1 MILLFRPLVG
11 KKKLFLFF
19 FTILSVLSV
28 LQSMAQAPV
37 ITSFSPSSGPV
48 GTSVTITGSNFSATA
63 GDNIVYFGAV
73 KTAVTSATSTSLTV
87 TIPPGTT
94 YKPFTVT
101 TNHLTAWSPK
111 PFLTTFAGGD
121 APFTPGSFSP
131 ATDVTT
137 NLHPNG
143 VVIIDLDGDG
153 IPDLATS
160 NNANSPASLIT
171 VCRNTSSGGVLSFAN
186 KIDFAAPSGSLP
198 NSIAAEDIDG
208 DGLPDLVVTNNVSST
223 VSVYRNT
230 STPGRISLAARV
242 EFATGNAPWSVAI
255 GDLNDDGKPELA
267 VTNFLSNTVS
277 VFKNTGTTG
286 TIAFAPKT
294 DLTTGLSPHT
304 VAISDLDGDGKPDL
318 AVTNTLSSSVSLF
331 RNQSS
336 NGTII
341 FATRTDITTGTDEPS
356 GIAIGDLDG
365 DNKPDLI
372 ITNDNFNL
380 TTAAT
385 VSMSVWSNM
394 SSSGNFFF
402 TSKSNYGSE
411 DSYNVSL
418 GDLNGDGKL
427 EVIVAK
433 SASRVLVYQNTS
445 ATGNILLTSPVTYY
459 SNSPY
464 STAIGDLD
472 GDDMPDLAVANFTF
486 QTVSVLQNKV
496 TYPAIVSF
504 TPTIAVTGTTV
515 TIDGANFTGATAVS
529 FGGVPATSFTV
540 MSPTSITAVVGA
552 GASGDVTVTTP
563 KGTAVLAGFTYTVSP
578 TVTSFTPDSAGTGTT
593 VTITGTHLTDATAVS
608 FGGVPA
614 TSFTVESPTT
624 ITAVVGGGASGD
636 VAVTTAGGQGALPG
650 FYYSGPSIASFT
662 PTSGTSGTTI
672 TITGSNFTDAT
683 AVSFG
688 GVAAASFTVL
698 SPTTIT
704 AVLGPG
710 NPGNVSVTTGQGT
723 GTLPGFMYTGP
734 IISSFSPVAGN
745 AGTVVT
751 IRGLNFT
758 GTTSVSFGGTPA
770 ASFSVI
776 SPSVITAVVNSGTSG
791 VVAVTTST
799 GPGTRDG
806 FTFSTT
812 LPIIASVNPS
822 AGMIGDRVII
832 TGSNFSSNASDNIV
846 YFGAVKA
853 TVSAATNTSLT
864 VTVPAG
870 ATYCPVSVTT
880 NNLTAYD
887 SRPFM
892 PTFAGNGAGLTPEA
906 FPVKLDFPTAENDQA
921 VTLSDLDGDGKSD
934 IVVTNVHGSVYVLQN
949 NSSNGMPSFAPKID
963 HVTGSYMTTSITA
976 GDLDG
981 DGNSDLIAAGVNPDN
996 ISIFRNQSIP
1006 GNISFADSI
1015 PLPVGHGPFSASL
1028 GDLDGDG
1035 KPDMVV
1041 ADMYANLLTIFRNTS
1056 MPGNISFDPGKE
1068 FSTGQYPAQVIIT
1081 DLNGDGRSD
1090 LAVANSGSFSVSS
1103 NIISVFRN
1111 TSIGSAISFDN
1122 RVDLQTGI
1130 NPRAIAAGDLDS
1142 DGKPELAVANK
1153 DNSTVSIF
1161 RNNSTG
1167 SDILFSPR
1175 IDYAAGTTPCD
1186 VAIGDLDGDGKPDL
1200 AVANQYTGTISA
1212 YKNTSAPGAVSF
1224 NAKIDYG
1231 SVLYGPR
1238 SIAIGDLDGDGKPEL
1253 AVLNGTYVSVLKNK
1267 VNDPSPVITT
1277 SGGTTV
1283 CQGSH
1288 VALTSSAVNTQ
1299 WYKDGA
1305 PIDGETN
1312 TMLAA
1317 ATSGVY
1323 TATTTVDGVVYQSF
1337 NAITVTVHPNPPQPS
1352 ITWDADNRMLVS
1364 SSATGNQWYGNF
1376 YSEIA
1381 GATGQSY
1388 KPGYNPA
1395 AASKYFVKV
1404 SENGCS
1410 SPFSDVYNYVITAI
1424 IDLGGN
1430 GRYLKIAPNPVH
1442 DFVRL
1447 TFNFPGVNTLGVELS
1462 DINGRVILTHK
1473 NLYSNDIL
1481 NVSDLAAGI
1490 YFLKVYS
1497 SNRKINVTTSILKR

>member
-1 MILLFRPLVG
+1 LI
-11 KKKLFLFF
+11 
-19 FTILSVLSV
+19 
-28 LQSMAQAPV
+28 
-37 ITSFSPSSGPV
+37 
-48 GTSVTITGSNFSATA
+48 
-63 GDNIVYFGAV
+63 
-73 KTAVTSATSTSLTV
+73 
-87 TIPPGTT
+87 
-94 YKPFTVT
+94 
-101 TNHLTAWSPK
+101 
-111 PFLTTFAGGD
+111 TFAGGD
-121 APFTPGSFSP
+121 APFTPGSFAP

-160 NNANSPASLIT
+160 NNANSPTSLIT

-186 KIDFAAPSGSLP
+186 KIDLAAPSGSLP
-198 NSIAAEDIDG
+198 ASIAAADIDG
-208 DGLPDLVVTNNVSST
+208 DGLQDLVVTNNVSST
-223 VSVYRNT
+223 MSVYRNT
-230 STPGRISLAARV
+230 STPGTISLAARV
-242 EFATGNAPWSVAI
+242 EFATGDAPWSVAI
-255 GDLNDDGKPELA
+255 GDLDGDGKPEVA

-294 DLTTGLSPHT
+294 DLATGLSPHT
-304 VAISDLDGDGKPDL
+304 VAIGDLDGDGKPDL
-318 AVTNTLSSSVSLF
+318 AVTNTLSSTISLF

-336 NGTII
+336 SGTMV
-341 FATRTDITTGTDEPS
+341 FATKTDITTGTDEPS

-365 DNKPDLI
+365 DNKSDLV

-380 TTAAT
+380 TTEAT
-385 VSMSVWSNM
+385 VSMSVWKNM

-402 TSKSNYGSE
+402 TSKVNY
-411 DSYNVSL
+411 DSGDAYNVSL

-433 SASRVLVYQNTS
+433 SNSGVLVYQNIS
-445 ATGNILLTSPVTYY
+445 ATGNIQLTSPVTYY
-459 SNSPY
+459 ANSPY
-464 STAIGDLD
+464 NIAMGDLD
-472 GDDMPDLAVANFTF
+472 GDNMPDLAVANFTS
-486 QTVSVLQNKV
+486 QMVSILKNKV
-496 TYPAIVSF
+496 TDPAIVSF

-515 TIDGANFTGATAVS
+515 TINGANFKGATAVS

-540 MSPTSITAVVGA
+540 ISPTSITAVVGA

-563 KGTAVLAGFTYTVSP
+563 KGTAALAGFTYTIPP
-578 TVTSFTPDSAGTGTT
+578 TVISFTPDSAGTGTT
-593 VTITGTHLTDATAVS
+593 VTITGTYFTDVTAVS

-614 TSFTVESPTT
+614 TSFTVESPTS
-624 ITAVVGGGASGD
+624 ITAVVGEGASGD
-636 VAVTTAGGQGALPG
+636 VAVTTTGGQGALAG
-650 FYYSGPSIASFT
+650 FYYSGPSITSFT
-662 PTSGTSGTTI
+662 PTSGTSGSTI
-672 TITGSNFTDAT
+672 TITGSNFTGAT

-710 NPGNVSVTTGQGT
+710 NPGNVSVTTGQGSAV
-723 GTLPGFMYTGP
+723 LPGFMYTGP

-745 AGTVVT
+745 TGTVVT

-791 VVAVTTST
+791 VVAVTTSI
-799 GPGTRDG
+799 GPATRDG

-822 AGMIGDRVII
+822 AGIPGDMVTI
-832 TGSNFSSNASDNIV
+832 TGSNFSSNTSDNIV

-853 TVSAATNTSLT
+853 TVSAATTTSLT

-870 ATYCPVSVTT
+870 ATYWPVSVTT

-906 FPVKLDFPTAENDQA
+906 FAVKLDFSTGGNPQA

-934 IVVTNVHGSVYVLQN
+934 IVVTHASGWVSVLQN
-949 NSSNGMPSFAPKID
+949 NSSNGMPSFATKVD
-963 HVTGSYMTTSITA
+963 HLTGSEITTSITA

-981 DGNSDLIAAGVNPDN
+981 DGKPDLIAAGVNPDN
-996 ISIFRNQSIP
+996 ISIFHNKSTP

-1015 PLPVGHGPFSASL
+1015 PLSVGNGPYSASI

-1041 ADMYANLLTIFRNTS
+1041 ADMYANLLSIFRNTS
-1056 MPGNISFDPGKE
+1056 TPGNISFDSRKDL
-1068 FSTGQYPAQVIIT
+1068 STGQYPAHVVIT
-1081 DLNGDGRSD
+1081 DLNGDGKSD
-1090 LAVANSGSFSVSS
+1090 LAVANSGSYSVSS
-1103 NIISVFRN
+1103 NIISVFKN

-1130 NPRAIAAGDLDS
+1130 NPRDIAAGDLDG
-1142 DGKPELAVANK
+1142 DGKPELAVANR
-1153 DNSTVSIF
+1153 DNSNVSIF

-1167 SDILFSPR
+1167 GDILFSPG
-1175 IDYAAGTTPCD
+1175 INYAAGTLPSD

-1212 YKNTSAPGAVSF
+1212 YKNTSTPGAVSF

-1231 SVLYGPR
+1231 PELTRLR
-1238 SIAIGDLDGDGKPEL
+1238 SMAIGDLDGDGKPEL
-1253 AVLNGTYVSVLKNK
+1253 TGLNQTSISVLKNK
-1267 VNDPSPVITT
+1267 INDPSAVIMASGATT
-1277 SGGTTV
+1277 FCNGNNVVLS
-1283 CQGSH
+1283 
-1288 VALTSSAVNTQ
+1288 SSAANNQ

-1305 PIDGETN
+1305 PIGGAVST
-1312 TMLAA
+1312 TLAV
-1317 ATSGVY
+1317 TTGGVY
-1323 TATTTVDGVVYQSF
+1323 TATATVDGVVYPSF
-1337 NAITVTVHPNPPQPS
+1337 NAITVTVYTNPPQPS
-1352 ITWDADNRMLVS
+1352 ITWDAVNGMLVS

-1388 KPGYNPA
+1388 KPTTTGN
-1395 AASKYFVKV
+1395 YFVQV

-1410 SPFSDVYNYVITAI
+1410 SPFSNAYNYVITAI

-1430 GRYLKIAPNPVH
+1430 GRYLRTAPNPVR
-1442 DFVRL
+1442 DFVKL
-1447 TFNFPGVNTLGVELS
+1447 TFNFPGVNTLSVELL
-1462 DINGRVILTHK
+1462 DINGRVMLTHK
-1473 NLYSNDIL
+1473 NLHTDDML
-1481 NVSDLAAGI
+1481 NTSGLTAGI

-1497 SNRKINVTTSILKR
+1497 SNRKINVTTLILKI